1 MKKNYIQPD
10 FELLSISLSSDF
22 LNTSPNTSGWENKD
36 PDPDDGLNDDEWA

>member
-22 LNTSPNTSGWENKD
+22 LNTSPPNTSVWENEDTD
-36 PDPDDGLNDDEWA
+36 PNGYDDEWA